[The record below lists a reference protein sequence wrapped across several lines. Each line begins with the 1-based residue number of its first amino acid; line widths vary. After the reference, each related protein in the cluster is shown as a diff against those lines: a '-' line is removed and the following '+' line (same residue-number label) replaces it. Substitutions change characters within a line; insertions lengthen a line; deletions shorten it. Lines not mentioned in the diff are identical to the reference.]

1 MKTVHE
7 KAYAKLNISLDVG
20 KRREDGFHEMTM
32 VMQSISLADAVT
44 VTLNDT
50 GRVRARTSLPFIPG
64 DERNLAV
71 KAALC
76 YLAAIGRQGRGP
88 GSSSKRRCRWAR
100 GWAAAPPTRRRY
112 CGP

>member
-32 VMQSISLADAVT
+32 VMQSISLADTVT

-50 GRVRARTSLPFIPG
+50 GKVRARTNLPFIPG

-76 YLAAIGRQGRGP
+76 YLEAIGRQGQGALLWSP
-88 GSSSKRRCRWAR
+88 RRILSRNR
-100 GWAAAPPTRRRY
+100 IPLSQLP
-112 CGP
+112 